1 MKNHVTLLTILLLAA
16 MSCNAQIEAPE
27 SLITD
32 ENVEKHIKVLAS
44 DAFLGR
50 KPGTIGEEKTIHYI
64 KSQLEEFK
72 VLPAN
77 KGSYFQEFKIQK
89 VKSSN
94 CSNMTINFENET
106 SDYSFQKDF
115 YAKTTYKLDE
125 TIDVKGVEM
134 VYAGFGIVAP
144 QFGWDDYKD
153 IDVKGKVVVVLF
165 SDPGYHSKDPKLFKG
180 ENPTYYAGVKY
191 KKKEAAKR
199 GAIGLVM
206 IHDDAIDWE
215 AVKDDSDAPNF
226 IEGQPQLAS
235 DNLKFSGLISK
246 RLANDLFKNSDY
258 YSNYI
263 EKALSKAFSPY
274 PLKAKVSLSLSATY
288 EDVMRT
294 KNVVG
299 MIKGA
304 KRPDEYV
311 LYTAH
316 WDHVGFRA
324 GHIGNDSIF
333 NGAIDNASGTA
344 MQLEVARAFS
354 KLEKKPERTILFLF
368 TSAEEM
374 GLFGAEHYAN
384 NPLYPLNKTAC
395 VINADASFAVDK
407 MRMVINVIES
417 HTEMDTIVNMA
428 ASKLGREI
436 VQTKGEKLPGNVF
449 QRSDHYPFVK
459 KGVPAVWN
467 VGNFDPLSGDK
478 KEEEKIMTFVT
489 THYHKVT
496 DEFYD
501 GFNCANITFD
511 AQLNFLTGLELANS
525 TAWPNWNEGSE
536 YKIVRDKSMSNN

>member
-1 MKNHVTLLTILLLAA
+1 MKTNIIAFALVSWFSLA
-16 MSCNAQIEAPE
+16 CNAQNTPEA
-27 SLITD
+27 LITN
-32 ENVEKHIKVLAS
+32 ENVEKHIKTLAS

-50 KPGTIGEEKTIHYI
+50 KPGTIGEEKTTNYI
-64 KSQLEEFK
+64 KSQLEEFD

-77 KGSYFQEFKIQK
+77 NGSYFQEFKIQK
-89 VKSSN
+89 VKFAH
-94 CSNMTINFENET
+94 CSDMRVRFKNESKTYHFE
-106 SDYSFQKDF
+106 KDF
-115 YAKTTYKLDE
+115 YAKTTFKLNE
-125 TIDVKGVEM
+125 NVDVKDAEM
-134 VYAGFGIVAP
+134 VFAGFGIVAP
-144 QFGWDDYKD
+144 QLGWDDYKN
-153 IDVKGKVVVVLF
+153 IDVKGKIVVVLF
-165 SDPGYHSKDPKLFKG
+165 SDPGYHSKNPKHFNG
-180 ENPTYYAGVKY
+180 ETPTYYAGVKY

-199 GAIGLVM
+199 GAVGLIM
-206 IHDDAIDWE
+206 IHNDAINWE

-246 RLANDLFKNSDY
+246 ALANTIFENSGY
-258 YSNYI
+258 GLNYV
-263 EKALSKAFSPY
+263 ENALSKDFLPTN
-274 PLKAKVSLSLSATY
+274 LKAKVSLSLRATY
-288 EDVMRT
+288 EDLMRT

-304 KRPDEYV
+304 KRPNEYV

-316 WDHVGFRA
+316 WDHVGFKSDHA
-324 GHIGNDSIF
+324 GNDSIF

-354 KLEKKPERTILFLF
+354 KLKKKPERSILFLF

-384 NPLYPLNKTAC
+384 YPLYPLNKTAC

-417 HTEMDTIVNMA
+417 HTEMDTIVNLA

-436 VQTKGEKLPGNVF
+436 VETKGEELPGNVF

-496 DEFYD
+496 DEYYD
-501 GFNCANITFD
+501 GFNCDNITFD
-511 AQLNFLTGLELANS
+511 AQLNFLTGLEIANS
-525 TAWPNWNEGSE
+525 PLWPNWNEGSQ
-536 YKIVRDKSMSNN
+536 YKAIRDESMSSN